1 MYMVLESLIGVKQ
14 AERSPG
20 VALLLGFLYSSVA
33 VFLSLWI
40 FRSQASLILVF
51 LIVFACFPLVYKT
64 LRFEAQKDLKKR
76 SGISLFKLHFDALK
90 VFMYLFVGIVLA
102 MSIWYVVLPSNVVV
116 DLFSSQM
123 ATIHSINNGAATGA
137 ATSLDFLS
145 AILINNIKVLIF
157 CVLFSFFYG
166 AGAIFILTWN
176 ASVISAA
183 IGSFIR
189 TNLADVVQT
198 VGFVKMG
205 LYLQIF
211 SMGIVRYM
219 THGLFEILAY
229 FIGGLAGGLISVAM
243 MSREFEGDAF
253 KLVIKDAVN
262 LLILAVFVVVVA
274 GLIEVFVTPMFF

>member
-1 MYMVLESLIGVKQ
+1 MVLESLIGVKQ

-20 VALLLGFLYSSVA
+20 FALLLGFLYSSVA